1 MGHMVHKTRFS
12 QSYDNAG
19 TLKITPQE
27 ETFIQKNLSTYPKN
41 EANGRN
47 DIYVREV
54 FAELWAR
61 IIDGEQLTDDLQNI
75 FEKIKNHK

>member
-19 TLKITPQE
+19 NLILTYQE
-27 ETFIQKNLSTYPKN
+27 IKTIRDSLSTYPEN